1 MYTVWGM
8 SGGVVVCEPQT
19 DPGMGSPGPDVDG
32 PGGDGGGA
40 PAPAPGRGRGR
51 GAQNASRP
59 RRACLLSATAGTQSK
74 KLVLLL
80 APSQLQLF
88 NPNIHAGFKALLE
101 PLRGQEP
108 STLQT
113 KTRTPQA

>member
-59 RRACLLSATAGTQSK
+59 RRACLIDTTGGTFPEK
-74 KLVLLL
+74 TVLLTVL
-80 APSQLQLF
+80 HKITMAKPS
-88 NPNIHAGFKALLE
+88 
-101 PLRGQEP
+101 
-108 STLQT
+108 
-113 KTRTPQA
+113 

>member
-1 MYTVWGM
+1 MLM
-8 SGGVVVCEPQT
+8 ALVV
-19 DPGMGSPGPDVDG
+19 M
-32 PGGDGGGA
+32 GGDPATGRGGGGA
-40 PAPAPGRGRGR
+40 ECFPTAPG
-51 GAQNASRP
+51 
-59 RRACLLSATAGTQSK
+59 LSAERHSRDTIK

-80 APSQLQLF
+80 VPSQLQLF